1 MSLRDAVL
9 WCFTSMN
16 KAVTPINDYQ
26 AAEFAK
32 HSVKRRDPM
41 MITMITM
48 LEVESFPTTCVC
60 QRTRPC
66 LDHVPWPCLLAAIW
80 SSLRTAQALQAV
92 AVIRSVTSICA
103 KEWLLTGGAWV

>member
-48 LEVESFPTTCVC
+48 LEVESFPTTCVR

-66 LDHVPWPCLLAAIW
+66 LDHVRWP
-80 SSLRTAQALQAV
+80 SSYTVQALQAV
-92 AVIRSVTSICA
+92 AGLCLVNVQLRKASADLEVQRPR
-103 KEWLLTGGAWV
+103 GAWV

>member
-66 LDHVPWPCLLAAIW
+66 LDHVPWPSPRRHLVILAHCTGLA
-80 SSLRTAQALQAV
+80 SRCRHQ
-92 AVIRSVTSICA
+92 IRHFHLCKVQRS
-103 KEWLLTGGAWV
+103 GF

>member
-1 MSLRDAVL
+1 
-9 WCFTSMN
+9 MN

-48 LEVESFPTTCVC
+48 LEVESFPTTCVR
-60 QRTRPC
+60 Q
-66 LDHVPWPCLLAAIW
+66 
-80 SSLRTAQALQAV
+80 
-92 AVIRSVTSICA
+92 
-103 KEWLLTGGAWV
+103 

>member
-1 MSLRDAVL
+1 
-9 WCFTSMN
+9 MN

-48 LEVESFPTTCVC
+48 LEVESFPTTCVR

-66 LDHVPWPCLLAAIW
+66 LDHVLWPSSYTVQASVAA
-80 SSLRTAQALQAV
+80 
-92 AVIRSVTSICA
+92 IRSVFPFAQRRVII
-103 KEWLLTGGAWV
+103 